1 MRVLVTGGTG
11 LLGWWLVKVLTDRGF
26 DVFATYHDKKPV
38 GLNEVV
44 WLHLD
49 LEKPDTITRV
59 FDKSR
64 PDVVIHSAAYAD
76 VDGCEIYRNRAYL
89 TNYIGTL
96 HIARLSKRH
105 NSYLVYISTDYVFD
119 GSKGIY
125 KEEDEPYPINYY
137 GLSKLLGEVA
147 VSSLLNKSGLVVRV
161 SGLYG
166 YSPTGKRN
174 FGITVLDRL
183 LRGEAVYA
191 FVDQFLSPTYVPFLA
206 ERIVKIIERQDEF
219 AGVVHLAGDRLSRYE
234 FAMLV
239 ASNVGA
245 KPDLVVPTS
254 IGSVRFKAKRPKDSS
269 LDTSKAQIMNV
280 GLPPQEESIKHFI
293 GAYRSMIGLSY

>member
-11 LLGWWLVKVLTDRGF
+11 LLGWWLVKVLAGKGF
-26 DVFATYHDKKPV
+26 DVFATYHDKEPV
-38 GLNEVV
+38 GLEEVV
-44 WLHLD
+44 WLPLD
-49 LEKPDTITRV
+49 LEKPDTIARI

-64 PDVVIHSAAYAD
+64 PDVVIHSAAYTD
-76 VDGCEIYRNRAYL
+76 VDDCEVYRNRAYL

-96 HIARLSKRH
+96 HIAQLSKKH

-119 GSKGIY
+119 GSKGLY
-125 KEEDEPYPINYY
+125 KEENVPYPINYY

-147 VSSLLNKSGLVVRV
+147 VLSLLNKSSLIVRV

-183 LRGEAVYA
+183 LRGEIVHA
-191 FVDQFLSPTYVPFLA
+191 FIDQFLSPTYVPFLA
-206 ERIVKIIERQDEF
+206 ERIVKITERQDEF
-219 AGVVHLAGDRLSRYE
+219 TGTIHLAGDRLSRYE

-239 ASNVGA
+239 AGEISAN
-245 KPDLVVPTS
+245 PDLVVPTS
-254 IGSVRFKAKRPKDSS
+254 ISSVQFKAKRPKDSS
-269 LDTSKAQIMNV
+269 LDTSKARIMSV
-280 GLPPQEESIKHFI
+280 SLPSQEESIKHFI
-293 GAYRSMIGLSY
+293 ETYRSMIGYSN